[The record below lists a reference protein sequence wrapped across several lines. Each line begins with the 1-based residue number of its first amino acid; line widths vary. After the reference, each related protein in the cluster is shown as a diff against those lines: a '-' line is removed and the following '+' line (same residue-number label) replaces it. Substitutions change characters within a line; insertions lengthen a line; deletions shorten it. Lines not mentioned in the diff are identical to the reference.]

1 LPSDPCNPSPCGSNG
16 QCRVIGKVASCV
28 YPECIINQ
36 DCPRD
41 KACFTQKCQ
50 DPCRDVCGLNAICQ
64 VVNHNALC
72 SCPPGYYGEPKQQC
86 IIQRTPGKK
95 IKPNIIYYYFIITF
109 EKILNFI
116 FTQKNR
122 NNM

>member
-1 LPSDPCNPSPCGSNG
+1 MLLNLLMLILFLVIPNDPCNPSPCGSNG
-16 QCRVIGKVASCV
+16 QCRVIGEIASCI

-41 KACFTQKCQ
+41 KACFAQKCQ

-64 VVNHNALC
+64 VVNHNAIC

-86 IIQRTPGKK
+86 IIQRTPPGTKTN
-95 IKPNIIYYYFIITF
+95 NIT
-109 EKILNFI
+109 
-116 FTQKNR
+116 
-122 NNM
+122 

>member
-1 LPSDPCNPSPCGSNG
+1 MPSDPCNPSPCGSNG

-41 KACFTQKCQ
+41 KACFAQKCQ

-64 VVNHNALC
+64 VVNHNAVC

-86 IIQRTPGKK
+86 IIQRSPGIIKK
-95 IKPNIIYYYFIITF
+95 KTHGIFYNYQ
-109 EKILNFI
+109 ILN
-116 FTQKNR
+116 
-122 NNM
+122 

>member
-1 LPSDPCNPSPCGSNG
+1 MYYLLALPTDPCNPSPCGSNG
-16 QCRVIGKVASCV
+16 QCRVIGEVASCV

-41 KACFTQKCQ
+41 KACFAQKCQ

-64 VVNHNALC
+64 VVNHNAVC

-86 IIQRTPGKK
+86 VIQRTPGMYTEDFLIYKFVVFVCYIK
-95 IKPNIIYYYFIITF
+95 INISI
-109 EKILNFI
+109 
-116 FTQKNR
+116 Q
-122 NNM
+122 